1 MSLFQ
6 QYENPMI
13 SFQCCGCYTVP
24 FFEECFAME
33 LVAVKIV
40 IGEMGLRIVET
51 MITFV
56 RTLDMAKDV
65 NRLLEMIGLNCG
77 GDGLKV
83 NMMAELPGRG
93 VPELLSWLLHGNQR
107 PHTALKCGT
116 VRLPPP
122 AQVTVPF
129 C

>member
-1 MSLFQ
+1 
-6 QYENPMI
+6 
-13 SFQCCGCYTVP
+13 
-24 FFEECFAME
+24 ME